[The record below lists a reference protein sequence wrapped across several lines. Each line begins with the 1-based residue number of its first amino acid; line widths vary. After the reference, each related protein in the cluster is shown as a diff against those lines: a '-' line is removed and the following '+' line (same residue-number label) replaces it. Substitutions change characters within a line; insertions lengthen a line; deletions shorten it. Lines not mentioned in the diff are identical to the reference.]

1 MPGKFKF
8 ITICMKPNRDS
19 TRRSRSASPHFF
31 RAPPSPI
38 KTSSTPTTCPR
49 CSYNGAAAAA
59 SAAVGGNAYGEIPT
73 APASTPLTIVRQPHI
88 ATTDKM
94 AAPTRVML
102 LACGSFNPITNMH
115 LRMFEIARDYL
126 NHKGGFQVIGGILS
140 PVNDGYKKK
149 GLISGKHRTEMCKLA
164 IESSDWLKVDTWEV
178 EQPEWIE
185 TVKVLTHHDDE
196 LNSNKVNNNPE
207 LPLPPT
213 CMATRRAPKRRRNSR
228 KNETAVSNDFLVAL
242 RNVSSLA
249 CFGAGML
256 PNNEAE
262 VEDAYGAPLRPVN
275 NHVQVKLLCGAD
287 LLESFAVPGLWK
299 DEDLET
305 IVGKHGL
312 VVITRSGSDPYKF
325 IYDSDLLY
333 KYSNNIQIV
342 TEWIYN
348 EISSTKIRTAL
359 RRNESVKYLI
369 PEPVV
374 KYIQSNDL
382 YNGVNFQM
390 EKGN

>member
-1 MPGKFKF
+1 
-8 ITICMKPNRDS
+8 
-19 TRRSRSASPHFF
+19 
-31 RAPPSPI
+31 
-38 KTSSTPTTCPR
+38 
-49 CSYNGAAAAA
+49 
-59 SAAVGGNAYGEIPT
+59 
-73 APASTPLTIVRQPHI
+73 
-88 ATTDKM
+88 
-94 AAPTRVML
+94 
-102 LACGSFNPITNMH
+102 
-115 LRMFEIARDYL
+115 
-126 NHKGGFQVIGGILS
+126 
-140 PVNDGYKKK
+140 
-149 GLISGKHRTEMCKLA
+149 
-164 IESSDWLKVDTWEV
+164 
-178 EQPEWIE
+178 
-185 TVKVLTHHDDE
+185 VLTHHDDE

-228 KNETAVSNDFLVAL
+228 KNETAVS
-242 RNVSSLA
+242 
-249 CFGAGML
+249 
-256 PNNEAE
+256 NEAE